1 MSRSHNT
8 KRPLALKYNSS
19 TSLYPI
25 IVVFIFSFYASHLGK
40 SKYLG
45 RGISIYSDSTVLFCC
60 IEYFCSWLAPACI
73 ELCKHFCKIR
83 YIEFL
88 NFINTYVCMCLGI
101 LWNSHVRISVSV
113 CVYGKRA
120 VPLIIIINNNNN
132 ENSINNSQTIH
143 TFNCAGRAQRSGV
156 YQARGVFSFFFG
168 LVVNFWKCE
177 RQLVT
182 HVSFT

>member
-88 NFINTYVCMCLGI
+88 NFINMYVCVWGYCGILTYVYLYLYVCMA
-101 LWNSHVRISVSV
+101 N
-113 CVYGKRA
+113 
-120 VPLIIIINNNNN
+120 
-132 ENSINNSQTIH
+132 
-143 TFNCAGRAQRSGV
+143 AQFPS
-156 YQARGVFSFFFG
+156 S
-168 LVVNFWKCE
+168 
-177 RQLVT
+177 
-182 HVSFT
+182 